1 MLKKLT
7 LLTAVFAMLVM
18 LASPAYAI
26 LRVLEPEL
34 SDELKAIA
42 KEHTASSRNIDAAAL
57 TIDDAWLREFFNV
70 KVDVYMIEATID
82 KNLSTEQK
90 IQIPVR
96 VDTKTVLSEA
106 DFAMLAEEDNALA
119 PEEPV
124 MRIMSV
130 GDEPV
135 SSDNQ
140 NALTPEER
148 KLAEAGGQTAN
159 LGEIAESRPI
169 ATDGAIV
176 AYTAAAS
183 DNTLFYIAGAILAAA
198 VLAGG
203 YTVIR
208 RKA

>member
-42 KEHTASSRNIDAAAL
+42 KEHTASSLNIDAATI

-169 ATDGAIV
+169 ATDGAM
-176 AYTAAAS
+176 AADTAAAS
-183 DNTLFYIAGAILAAA
+183 NNTLFYIAGAILAVA